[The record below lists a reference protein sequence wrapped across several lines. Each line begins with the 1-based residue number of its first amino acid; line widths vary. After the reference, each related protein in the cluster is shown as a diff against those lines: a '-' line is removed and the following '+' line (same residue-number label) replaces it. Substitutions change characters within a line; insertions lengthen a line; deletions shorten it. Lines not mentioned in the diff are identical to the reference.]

1 VENDVPHEWKG
12 KAKAGFLV
20 AFIDKTLPET
30 SPETV
35 VTVNQDAAFISIKTG
50 NERIPSLGAAD
61 TRVSF
66 ALVSS
71 AVT

>member
-1 VENDVPHEWKG
+1 MMYHTNG
-12 KAKAGFLV
+12 RAKRKLDSLLFSSTKLTRDQPG
-20 AFIDKTLPET
+20 D
-30 SPETV
+30 V